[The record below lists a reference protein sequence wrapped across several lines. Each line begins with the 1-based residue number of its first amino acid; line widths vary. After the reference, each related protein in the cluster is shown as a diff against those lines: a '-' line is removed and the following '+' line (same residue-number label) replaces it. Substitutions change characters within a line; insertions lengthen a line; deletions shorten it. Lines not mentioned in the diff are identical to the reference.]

1 MPGFTIAG
9 IILLAIFII
18 SFLKG
23 PEEFRFIL
31 QGSGLR
37 STDNKINI
45 LLLGNAGGK
54 HQGSDLTDTVMMA
67 SINQKTNQVYLIS
80 LPRDL

>member
-1 MPGFTIAG
+1 MMKNLNLTQKRKSRKMFKKFMPGFTIAG

-37 STDNKINI
+37 SDGNKINI
-45 LLLGNAGGK
+45 LLIQEK
-54 HQGSDLTDTVMMA
+54 
-67 SINQKTNQVYLIS
+67 
-80 LPRDL
+80 